1 MPKAWKM
8 IGNALLRRIALL
20 GISLG
25 WHLLIALRGHLLVSL
40 GRIALLGVARGAS
53 RIPEA
58 ASDRPWLP
66 GFFHLLSLVNN
77 FGSRAVLS

>member
-1 MPKAWKM
+1 M

-40 GRIALLGVARGAS
+40 GRIALLGVALGGHPVSLRRHLIGHDF
-53 RIPEA
+53 PV
-58 ASDRPWLP
+58 
-66 GFFHLLSLVNN
+66 FFTSSLVNN